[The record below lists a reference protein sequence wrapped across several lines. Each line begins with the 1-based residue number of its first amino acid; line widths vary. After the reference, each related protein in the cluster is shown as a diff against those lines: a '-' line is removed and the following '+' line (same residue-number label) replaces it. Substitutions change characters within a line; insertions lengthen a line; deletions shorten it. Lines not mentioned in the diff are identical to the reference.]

1 MKILEQLWH
10 DEIPFYQRKLPE
22 TAEVLRLKKLILEES
37 DKLTQMLSPEATE
50 LFEKLMDHQG
60 ELSSLVECDT
70 FTYGFRLSAKIMFE
84 ATDETTYNP

>member
-10 DEIPFYQRKLPE
+10 DEIPFYQRKPLE
-22 TAEVLRLKKLILEES
+22 TAEALRLKKQISDES

-60 ELSSLVECDT
+60 ELSSLIECDT
-70 FTYGFRLSAKIMFE
+70 FIYGFSLGAKIMLD